1 MSAEGVTLSG
11 VLRDTKPCTDKP
23 LESVVYDRRRC
34 RGAGKSSPPV
44 LISQAKGQGR
54 CSNGNMHAGFY
65 IVPSCLG
72 VRKFLRVGVNVN
84 A

>member
-54 CSNGNMHAGFY
+54 CSNGNMHAGSVLSSGPVFILFRHVLAY
-65 IVPSCLG
+65 GS
-72 VRKFLRVGVNVN
+72 F
-84 A
+84 